1 MFWIITKNFFEYRFI
16 LQMYKLILNGK
27 LDTKTLKTKDEIIK
41 ELTNLDQTKIVSVNW
56 VKV

>member
-1 MFWIITKNFFEYRFI
+1 
-16 LQMYKLILNGK
+16 MYKLILNGK